1 MEEAIDALET
11 TRDAVP
17 DVKTILVGSDE
28 YLEQS
33 NVLQSLLSE
42 VGTCATRLGVS
53 TAIFSLDWL

>member
-1 MEEAIDALET
+1 MEEAIDAFGT

-17 DVKTILVGSDE
+17 DVKTISVGSNE

-33 NVLQSLLSE
+33 NALKSLLSE